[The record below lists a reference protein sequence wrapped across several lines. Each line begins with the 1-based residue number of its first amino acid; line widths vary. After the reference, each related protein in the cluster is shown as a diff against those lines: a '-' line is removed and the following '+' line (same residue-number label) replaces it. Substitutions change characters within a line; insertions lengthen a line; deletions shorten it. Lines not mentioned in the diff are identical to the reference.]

1 MAKLVIIDGNSIINR
16 AYYAIPPLYTKDGTP
31 TNAVHGFLKMLLL
44 VINEKK
50 PEYLVVAFD
59 VKGGNFRHKLYKDY
73 KGTRKGMDDELALQ
87 LPILKEILDQI
98 GVARLELK
106 NYEADDL
113 IGTVSD
119 SMPSDIDVLIV
130 SGDKDMLQLVNDN
143 VRVLIT
149 KRGTSDLKEFDY
161 NEVKNEL
168 GVFPDQ
174 VTDYKGIRGDSSDNI
189 PGVRGIGEKG
199 ATTLL
204 NNYKSLEEVYENIDR
219 IASKRNKKLLIEQ
232 KEMAFLSKKLAEINK
247 NAPIDYKID
256 DFVLKLDLDS
266 SADTLKK
273 YELNSFIR
281 QTSDL
286 KKESVKLS
294 DTYTDDVSK
303 LDLTKEMIID
313 IFDYKEKSFYAF
325 KQDDIVITDDISF
338 LKGKTININGFNV
351 KDIIVN
357 LSKKLEVKLKI
368 ANDLKILNYILYP
381 DKNSDELEKYS
392 LDYKLDTFKE
402 ITEKFKL
409 DIDVAEPKIKSL
421 LSKRVNLI
429 DLLIGD
435 YKSKIIEKGLESLYN
450 DIELPLI
457 PILADI
463 QMVGFK
469 VDLEF
474 LDKFDSEISEK
485 LKLVEDKIYFIAG
498 EEFNINSTKQLGVVL
513 FEKLK
518 LPVIKKTKTG
528 YSTSKETLAK
538 LMDTHEIIDHIMD
551 YRTLSKLKSTYID
564 GIRKVVD
571 DDGKVRSSLN
581 QAIVV
586 TGRLSSTEPNLQNI
600 PIRFEEGR
608 RVRKIFVPSS
618 DKHILVSADYSQI
631 ELRVLAHISG
641 DENMMK
647 AYGTGEDIHKITAAK
662 IFDVSLDEVNTDM
675 RRRAKAVNFGIVYG
689 KTDYGLSE
697 ELEIPVYEAKDFI
710 EKYFEE
716 YPGIKEY
723 MDSTVEFCIENGY
736 VKTLAGRIREI
747 NDIHAKNFHTRN
759 FAKRAAMNTPIQ
771 GTAADIIKIAMIDV
785 YRELNKRKLKSKL
798 ILQVHDELIIDT
810 LISEKDEV
818 IDILTKKMEN
828 AFKLN
833 VPLKVNVSSGSS
845 WYETK

>member
-1 MAKLVIIDGNSIINR
+1 MDNIVIIDGNSIINR
-16 AYYAIPPLYTKDGTP
+16 AFFALPQLYTKDGTP
-31 TNAVHGFLKMLLL
+31 TNAVHGFLRMLLPI
-44 VINEKK
+44 INNKK
-50 PEYLVVAFD
+50 PKYLVVAFD
-59 VKGGNFRHKLYKDY
+59 VRGGNFRHKMYKDY
-73 KGTRKGMDDELALQ
+73 KGTRKGMDDELATQ
-87 LPILKEILDQI
+87 IPILKEILDKI
-98 GVARLELK
+98 GVPRVELK
-106 NYEADDL
+106 DYEADDL
-113 IGTVSD
+113 IGTISSNAPKD
-119 SMPSDIDVLIV
+119 KQVLII

-143 VRVLIT
+143 TKVLIT
-149 KRGTSDLKEFDY
+149 KRGVSDLKEFDY
-161 NEVKNEL
+161 KTVKEEL

-174 VTDYKGIRGDSSDNI
+174 VVDYKGIRGDSSDNI
-189 PGVRGIGEKG
+189 PGVRGIGDKG
-199 ATTLL
+199 ARTLL
-204 NNYKSLEEVYENIDR
+204 DEYKSLDEIYDNIENV
-219 IASKRNKKLLIEQ
+219 ASKRNRKLLEEQ
-232 KEMAFLSKKLAEINK
+232 KDMAFLSRELATINRE
-247 NAPIDYKID
+247 APIDYKVDNFI
-256 DFVLKLDLDS
+256 LKLDLDS

-281 QTSDL
+281 QTSAL
-286 KKESVKLS
+286 KKESPLIDDKYIS
-294 DTYTDDVSK
+294 DISK
-303 LDLTKEMIID
+303 LDLDKEMTLD

-325 KQDDIVITDDISF
+325 KQGDIIITDDISF
-338 LKGKTININGFNV
+338 LKGNTIKIRGFNV

-357 LSKKLEVKLKI
+357 LSTKIEVKLKI
-368 ANDLKILNYILYP
+368 VDDLKILYYILYP
-381 DKNSDELEKYS
+381 DKNSEELEKYS

-402 ITEKFKL
+402 LTDKFKM
-409 DIDVAEPKIKSL
+409 DIDIAEPKIKKL

-429 DLLIGD
+429 DLLIED
-435 YKSKIIEKGLESLYN
+435 YKAKIKEKELESLYN

-463 QMVGFK
+463 QLNGFK
-469 VDLEF
+469 VDLDF
-474 LDKFDSEISEK
+474 LDKFDIEISEK
-485 LKLVEDKIYFIAG
+485 LKQVEDRIYSIAD
-498 EEFNINSTKQLGVVL
+498 EKFNINSTKQLGTIL
-513 FEKLK
+513 FEKLG
-518 LPVIKKTKTG
+518 LPVVKKTKTG
-528 YSTSKETLAK
+528 YSTSKETLVK
-538 LMDTHEIIDHIMD
+538 LMGRHEIIDHIMD
-551 YRTLSKLKSTYID
+551 YRTLSKLKSTYVD

-571 DDGKVRSSLN
+571 NDGKVHSSLN
-581 QAIVV
+581 QAIAV

-641 DENMMK
+641 DENMIK
-647 AYGTGEDIHKITAAK
+647 AYETGEDIHKITAAK
-662 IFDVSLDEVNTDM
+662 IFDVELDEVNSDM

-723 MDSTVEFCIENGY
+723 MDSTVEFCKENGY
-736 VKTLAGRIREI
+736 VKTLSGRIREI
-747 NDIHAKNFHTRN
+747 KDIHAKNFHIRN

-785 YRELNKRKLKSKL
+785 YNELKKRKLKSKL

-818 IDILTKKMEN
+818 IDILINNMEN
-828 AFKLN
+828 AFKLD
-833 VPLKVNVSSGSS
+833 VPIKVNVSSGSS